1 MAAGP
6 MGRATEQS
14 SNAKSGGGNRRR
26 RRGRGHKRGG
36 RGRSGGEATPEI
48 DLASLPEPKDDTERA
63 ARRLGIPKLH
73 PEQEAGINAALE
85 GSDVLMVLPTGFG
98 KSAVYQT
105 LSMLLPKPV
114 VLVSPLLAL
123 LRDQHEKLIKYQIP
137 CVRLDGTVRGKAR
150 TEALERIREGGSLL
164 VMTTP
169 ETLGS
174 DAFAEVITESGISLA
189 AIDEAHCISEWGY
202 DFRPAYQR
210 LGERLRAFGAPP
222 LMALTATAT
231 EKVREDIVRFLGMRE
246 PEVVSSSPHRSN
258 LAFEVMLCRDTTARL
273 RALARLAQRLRRPGI
288 IYCTTTREVDTVYAM
303 LMKLGIP
310 AHRYHGKMNAGER
323 NAQQELFMKPGRR
336 TVMVA
341 TSAFGLGIDKPDI
354 RYVVHQQSPASLE
367 QYVQEAGRGGRDG
380 AKSNCILLHDPED
393 RGTHEALLSRSR
405 LRPEQLYRLGRAL
418 AAWAGEGRT
427 PDVPSLA
434 LSAELGDRATTALL
448 VPIEEAGIIEFDDQ
462 NVVVTVPPEEV
473 EDRVSSLAGQFEN
486 LRTQDSRRL
495 DSIADYANGTECRA
509 TYLRSYFGEDDGE
522 PCGLCDVCRGRPE
535 RPSTFFQ
542 AIAAPPKRGK
552 KRRGR
557 GRNRKKGEKGRGDRS
572 RPQKG
577 GDGAPQQ
584 AQAAAQEGQPGG
596 SRRSRR
602 NRRRRR
608 RGRNAGSNPANPQAQ
623 GQPPRKD
630 APARVAGET
639 APEAA
644 AALPAPPANDSA
656 TSAARDTPAAPPDA
670 VPRGPANEG
679 VSPAPTKPEA
689 AATAGAT
696 SVESAVAPAPKK
708 KVAAKRSSAKKA
720 ASSESG
726 DDPSTHEPA
735 AKKTTAKKTTAK
747 KTTAKKAASKKT
759 ATAKASSTKKTAT
772 AKASSAKKTATASA
786 SSTKKT
792 ATAEAATAK
801 KTTAKATAKKTAA
814 KTTAKASAKK
824 TTAKKTATK
833 KTTAKKT
840 TAKKTAA
847 TKTASKKTTAK
858 KTAAKKAAT
867 KKAAKPTDA

>member
-1 MAAGP
+1 MSAEPVGQASGK
-6 MGRATEQS
+6 S
-14 SNAKSGGGNRRR
+14 SNAGGGGGRRR

-36 RGRSGGEATPEI
+36 RGRSGGENASTV

-63 ARRLGIPKLH
+63 ARRLGIAKLH
-73 PEQEAGINAALE
+73 PEQEAGITAALE
-85 GSDVLMVLPTGFG
+85 GNDVLMVLPTGFG
-98 KSAVYQT
+98 KSAVYQV

-150 TEALERIREGGSLL
+150 TEALERIKKGGSLL

-174 DAFAEVITESGISLA
+174 DAFSEVIEESGISLA

-246 PEVVSSSPHRSN
+246 PNVVSSSPHRSN

-310 AHRYHGKMNAGER
+310 AHRYHGKMNAGDR

-393 RGTHEALLSRSR
+393 RGTHEALLARSR

-418 AAWAGEGRT
+418 AAWADEERR

-434 LSAELGDRATTALL
+434 LSAELGDRATNALL

-462 NVVVTVPPEEV
+462 NVVVTVAPDEV

-495 DSIADYANGTECRA
+495 DSISDYANNTDCRA

-542 AIAAPPKRGK
+542 AIAAPPKRK
-552 KRRGR
+552 KRKRGR
-557 GRNRKKGEKGRGDRS
+557 GKGKDKSRGRRDGS
-572 RPQKG
+572 GGPQRQQQQ
-577 GDGAPQQ
+577 QQ
-584 AQAAAQEGQPGG
+584 AQGGPAAAAGEATQQPGG

-608 RGRNAGSNPANPQAQ
+608 RRGGQNQNA
-623 GQPPRKD
+623 R
-630 APARVAGET
+630 
-639 APEAA
+639 PE
-644 AALPAPPANDSA
+644 NRQ
-656 TSAARDTPAAPPDA
+656 TQQ
-670 VPRGPANEG
+670 
-679 VSPAPTKPEA
+679 SPGGADRE
-689 AATAGAT
+689 ATAGAPQ
-696 SVESAVAPAPKK
+696 SRPVEKDVRPAAASSRAPAPAMPTPTPKADAGGTKPAPAKPTEPVSSEKAATRKVATKKAATKKVTAKKTATGTPAEAPASKKASAGAKTTAKK
-708 KVAAKRSSAKKA
+708 KTAAAAKTTTAKKA
-720 ASSESG
+720 LTKKATAKKAVAKKVTAKKGTAEKATAS
-726 DDPSTHEPA
+726 TVKKKAA
-735 AKKTTAKKTTAK
+735 AKKTAAKKTAAKKTVAKSAAKKAPAKKTTAK
-747 KTTAKKAASKKT
+747 KTTAKKA
-759 ATAKASSTKKTAT
+759 
-772 AKASSAKKTATASA
+772 
-786 SSTKKT
+786 
-792 ATAEAATAK
+792 TAK
-801 KTTAKATAKKTAA
+801 KATT
-814 KTTAKASAKK
+814 
-824 TTAKKTATK
+824 
-833 KTTAKKT
+833 
-840 TAKKTAA
+840 
-847 TKTASKKTTAK
+847 K
-858 KTAAKKAAT
+858 KTAAKKAT
-867 KKAAKPTDA
+867 KSSPDS